1 MNVQTLSPFLDSLET
16 KGILNADANKKI
28 QSFLNKK
35 DKSVGKLFLTLAGTI
50 GALFASAGVFAII
63 SHNWDDFPKHVR
75 GALSFVPTLVALYVY
90 YIALFKHKESTSWIE
105 ASSLFLMLMIGAS
118 IALVSQTYQMDGDF
132 DKFVTVWLTCT
143 IPLFFIARASGIAF
157 FYLLLSFKFLT
168 PNFIPGFIV
177 PSGYNLSEKYYLF
190 WVFLVPLLLHF
201 YLTLNRKSTI
211 QGFRSI
217 YLGWIIAIALVLA
230 LPLAVKAGYIWWG
243 LSVLLAYYLVG
254 KKYFRHNLSVLARPF
269 QTVAF
274 FHLFFNLL
282 FFSNDTIFQEGFRID
297 NLDLMSTWTTEQI
310 FFFYTGF
317 ILLAGLTTIAIIS
330 RKRGMPLNRYVIF
343 VPFLFVLMYLVH
355 FLKNYD
361 DFDLTWL
368 SSLLLNFYVIGF
380 GVNAMIQGSK
390 SGSILYMIYG
400 LFVICFLL
408 WMRYFDMDISF
419 WLKGILFIGVG
430 FMFFL
435 IHYLSKDP
443 LEE

>member
-1 MNVQTLSPFLDSLET
+1 MSAQTLIPFLNSLET
-16 KGILNADANKKI
+16 KGVLNTEANKKI
-28 QSFLNKK
+28 QSFLSKK
-35 DKSVGKLFLTLAGTI
+35 DQSVGKLFLTLAGTI

-63 SHNWDDFPKHVR
+63 SHNWDDFPKHLR
-75 GALSFVPTLVALYVY
+75 GVLSFVPSLVALYVY
-90 YIALFKHKESTSWIE
+90 YLAIFKHAESTSWIE

-132 DKFVTVWLTCT
+132 DKFVIVWLIFT

-157 FYLLLSFKFLT
+157 FYLLLSFKFLF
-168 PNFIPGFIV
+168 PEFIAGFIV

-190 WVFLVPLLLHF
+190 WVFLAPLLLHF
-201 YLTLNRKSTI
+201 YLTLNRQSTV

-217 YLGWIIAIALVLA
+217 YLGWIIAIGLVIA
-230 LPLAVKAGYIWWG
+230 LPLAIKAGYLWWG
-243 LSVLLAYYLVG
+243 LSVLMAYYLVG
-254 KKYFRHNLSVLARPF
+254 KKYFRHNLSALARPF

-274 FHLFFNLL
+274 YHLFYILL
-282 FFSNDTIFQEGFRID
+282 CFSNDTIFQEGFRID
-297 NLDLMSTWTTEQI
+297 NLDAMSTWSKEQI

-317 ILLAGLTTIAIIS
+317 ILLAALTTIAIIS

-343 VPFLFVLMYLVH
+343 VPFLFLLLYIVH
-355 FLKNYD
+355 FLKNYN
-361 DFDLTWL
+361 DFDMTWF

-400 LFVICFLL
+400 LFLICFLL

-419 WLKGILFIGVG
+419 WFKGILFIGVG